1 MAGFFGE
8 GGQPPV
14 SSPMQTAGQFTF
26 LWIVIKIS
34 HEMATTG
41 QRVQCDE
48 GEGGQGNA
56 PENRQ
61 RARRVQPAPG

>member
-14 SSPMQTAGQFTF
+14 PLPVQNAGQFTL
-26 LWIVIKIS
+26 LWIFIQIS
-34 HEMATTG
+34 HGTENTG
-41 QRVQCDE
+41 TRVQRDE
-48 GEGGQGNA
+48 GGAEEAEA

>member
-1 MAGFFGE
+1 
-8 GGQPPV
+8 
-14 SSPMQTAGQFTF
+14 MQTAGQFTF